1 MFSSEIDPDHDG
13 VANTLSIDNVR
24 HQLNTWN
31 YNYIAPGPVSS
42 VGDVLLGV
50 RLKHSMPNLPLRYDA
65 TFSKGEEPRLG
76 SNVTDGMVG
85 NYITNAG
92 PPTLLDTNWQG
103 NRSFKIRHGWIYQD
117 LRAVDRTMQPVVGE
131 TPDYSWL
138 NRIATNYNARH
149 NGERFLPAPGE
160 YAISPGE
167 VPRGGR
173 TPRITATVAG
183 DILIPPEASVPIGNP
198 TIGGPVQQTFSG
210 QEKANSGIKAGKP
223 ADKAP
228 KAARM
233 R

>member
-24 HQLNTWN
+24 HRLNVWN
-31 YNYIAPGPVSS
+31 NHYISPGPVSS

-50 RLKHSMPNLPLRYDA
+50 RLKHSMPSLPLRYDPV
-65 TFSKGEEPRLG
+65 FSKGEEPRLG

-103 NRSFKIRHGWIYQD
+103 NRSFKVRHGWIYQD
-117 LRAVDRTMQPVVGE
+117 LRAVDRTIQPIVGE

-149 NGERFLPAPGE
+149 TGDQFLPEPGG

-183 DILIPPEASVPIGNP
+183 DVLIPPEASVPIGPQTDPRMKPITFGENEKRNIRKDTP
-198 TIGGPVQQTFSG
+198 TD
-210 QEKANSGIKAGKP
+210 KKP
-223 ADKAP
+223 I
-228 KAARM
+228 RM